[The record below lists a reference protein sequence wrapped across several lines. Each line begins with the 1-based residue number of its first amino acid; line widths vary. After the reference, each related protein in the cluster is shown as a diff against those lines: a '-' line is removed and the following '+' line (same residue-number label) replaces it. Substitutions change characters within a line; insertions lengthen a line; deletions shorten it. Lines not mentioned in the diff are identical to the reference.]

1 MNKIYIAGALN
12 SDAVGYIRNLHRM
25 ISYSNK
31 LRRKGYSVFV
41 PGLDILM
48 GLLDGD
54 FDYKDYFENSQP
66 WLAVSDIM
74 FVCPGWESS
83 KGTVKEIES
92 AKELG
97 IPVVYNDT
105 DLLKDL
111 N

>member
-1 MNKIYIAGALN
+1 MKKIYVAGALN
-12 SDAVGYIRNLHRM
+12 SDAVGYIRNLHSM

-48 GLLDGD
+48 GLLDGN
-54 FDYKDYFENSQP
+54 FDYQDYFENSQP
-66 WLAVSDIM
+66 WLVVSDIM

-83 KGTVKEIES
+83 KGTMKEIEL
-92 AKELG
+92 AKKSS
-97 IPVVYNDT
+97 IPIVYNDT

-111 N
+111 S